1 MEYAGKNVKIRKQE
15 LTKNIQKK
23 KYRTLGKAENSEDE
37 ILISVMEQQNFCQR
51 PENGSGINGVQE

>member
-23 KYRTLGKAENSEDE
+23 KYRTLGKAENSEYE
-37 ILISVMEQQNFCQR
+37 NFNISDGTTELL
-51 PENGSGINGVQE
+51 SAT